1 MKPFKVNFDNSIGL
15 DGHIIASYSLNGGSL
30 GPKDGSFKATWDITN
45 PASSFNIQ
53 SEIAV
58 GNFEKFVKASGIIKS
73 ASSFDFSVD
82 HNIDIVPIP
91 SFEIAFDSNS
101 DDHHLLLEIDSDKLE
116 ITISQSNNAFTM
128 SLPGR
133 NQPIEH
139 FAISWSLDPVRSF
152 GIKLN
157 ENELSA
163 TLNKFSASQNLEL
176 DITTEIN
183 VPALGLSHV
192 SFSSIMATTPGGARG
207 HISRIADGVH
217 YNGEFEFE
225 NRDTV
230 ELRLVYLKSLTN
242 IQRLKV

>member
-1 MKPFKVNFDNSIGL
+1 MDEKLANEQTFLKTIKVNFDNSIGL
-15 DGHIIASYSLNGGSL
+15 DGHIIASLSYNTPVGS
-30 GPKDGSFKATWDITN
+30 KDGSFKATWDITN

-53 SEIAV
+53 SEISV
-58 GNFEKFVKASGIIKS
+58 GNFEKFLKASGIIKS
-73 ASSFDFSVD
+73 ASSFAFSVD

-91 SFEIAFDSNS
+91 SFEIAFDNNS

-116 ITISQSNNAFTM
+116 ITISQSNNAFSM

-152 GIKLN
+152 GMKLN

-163 TLNKFSASQNLEL
+163 TLNKFSANQNLEL
-176 DITTEIN
+176 DVNTEIN
-183 VPALGLSHV
+183 VPALGLSRV
-192 SFSSIMATTPGGARG
+192 SFSSMLATTPGGAKG
-207 HISRIADGVH
+207 TISRIADGVH
-217 YNGEFEFE
+217 YNGEFDFE

-230 ELRLVYLKSLTN
+230 ELR
-242 IQRLKV
+242 